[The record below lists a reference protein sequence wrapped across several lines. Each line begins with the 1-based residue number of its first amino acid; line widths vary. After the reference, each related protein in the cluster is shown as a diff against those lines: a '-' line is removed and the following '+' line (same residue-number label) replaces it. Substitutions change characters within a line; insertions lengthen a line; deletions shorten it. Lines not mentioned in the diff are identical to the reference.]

1 MRIGVLCSG
10 GDAPGM
16 NPCLRAIVRSAITVG
31 DEVVG
36 IMHGYEGL
44 LNEEFFIDSSGTTF
58 MNLRSVSGLTRYG
71 GTILHSSRCK
81 RMMQPEG
88 VQMAVNVLEKYKID
102 ALIPIGG
109 NGTLA
114 GALDL
119 AKVWKGQIIGLPGTI
134 DNDLLGTDYTI
145 GFWTAVNTAVE
156 AVDKLRDTAG
166 SHDMMFLV
174 EVMGRHCGEIAL
186 YTAIASGSEAVC
198 VPEIPTSIDSIV
210 TSLQKIKDL
219 GKTSVMM
226 IVAEGDDHGGADKI
240 NESLRAANCPF
251 DTRVVILGHLQ
262 RGGIPCPND
271 RLLATKLG
279 CLAVDAVH
287 KGETGKMV
295 GVVKG
300 VTTLSPFEEVIAY
313 HRQIQPEMLN
323 MLQIVAS

>member
-16 NPCLRAIVRSAITVG
+16 NPCLRAIVRSAISVG
-31 DEVVG
+31 DEVIG

-44 LNEEFFIDSSGTTF
+44 LNEEFFIDDSGIIF

-71 GTILHSSRCK
+71 GTILHSSRSK
-81 RMMQPEG
+81 RMMLPDG
-88 VQMAVNVLEKYKID
+88 VQQAANVLDKYKVD
-102 ALIPIGG
+102 ALITIGG

-114 GALDL
+114 GARDL
-119 AKVWKGQIIGLPGTI
+119 SKVWKGQIIGLPGTI

-145 GFWTAVNTAVE
+145 GFWTAINTAVD

-198 VPEIPTSIDSIV
+198 VPEIPTSIDTIV
-210 TSLQKIKDL
+210 ARLHEIKEL
-219 GKTSVMM
+219 GKSSVMM
-226 IVAEGDDHGGADKI
+226 IVAEGDDLGGATKI
-240 NESLRAANCPF
+240 NEALRAANCPF
-251 DTRVVILGHLQ
+251 DTRVVILGHVQ

-271 RLLATKLG
+271 RILATKLG
-279 CLAVDAVH
+279 CIAVDAIH
-287 KGETGKMV
+287 QGEAGKMAGIINGGSV
-295 GVVKG
+295 
-300 VTTLSPFEEVIAY
+300 LSPFEDVIVN